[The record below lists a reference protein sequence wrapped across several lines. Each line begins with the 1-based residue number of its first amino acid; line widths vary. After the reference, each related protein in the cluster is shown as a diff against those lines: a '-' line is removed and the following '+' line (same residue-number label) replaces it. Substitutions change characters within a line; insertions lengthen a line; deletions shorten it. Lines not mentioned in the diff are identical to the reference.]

1 MWKNVKKL
9 ECSRFVVVYLK
20 SKIILERDW
29 DMDKTMFALAVS
41 LASPNEAAISK
52 VNEAFSTIEENGNV
66 IFEYD
71 PSQDET
77 YDELSEID
85 GYLTL
90 GILCKADGKF
100 YASPD
105 LTQKLAEEGET
116 EPTEID
122 YTFLSDIADFEEEA
136 QSEIDSEIEKI
147 IAQNYNKTVSE
158 PTVVET
164 VQEEPIEE
172 PKTDYQE
179 PVQKHEQTIE
189 ESKKEI
195 EPVGQHFANSA
206 PKGKI
211 DPLLTLSADI
221 FENKIQATLP
231 VYDEYV
237 REQLRPQI
245 AEAESRVHMA
255 RDQAIFSIY
264 DILKEHKVEIKSDFD
279 EMFAKDIKE
288 HELELEQ
295 IDRKLEQ
302 DTQNK
307 IHENDEKY
315 QKSQDDYVASQE
327 ANLRMQF
334 DAEHKKAYLDDLSAE
349 INQLKKQATE
359 LRDTAN
365 SQYEKLY
372 NKESLRYVTREM
384 RKLDFSAIVEEFSNI
399 VNEETEKLNHEAVA
413 FKEEFGSV
421 TERLVKERD
430 EYKRENENL
439 KSEVERLKN
448 EWESTVTGEA
458 DRKAQIMSTEKD
470 DLLSKAHA
478 ATAQNQRTIDLLNSN
493 LESLRN
499 ENNLLR
505 ERSYNGFAQPMAQP
519 PIQPQTS
526 QQQATQQTVQLPTQ
540 KTAQKSVGENLKN
553 LANDKQSVGKMIVM
567 GIAVALAICGLL
579 IGFSMMTR
587 HNSSAPVES
596 YSQKASSAV
605 TKDVPSSSAES
616 TENEASSEDAVSNDD
631 SSDSENAKQ
640 YSSGSK
646 WTYTKDGKN
655 YEVTMDSPTTGTYT
669 DENGNVHKITLE
681 N

>member
-1 MWKNVKKL
+1 
-9 ECSRFVVVYLK
+9 
-20 SKIILERDW
+20 
-29 DMDKTMFALAVS
+29 MDKTMFALAVS
-41 LASPNEAAISK
+41 LTSPDEETISK
-52 VNEAFSTIEENGNV
+52 VNEAFSTTEENGNV

-105 LTQKLAEEGET
+105 LTQKLADEGET

-136 QSEIDSEIEKI
+136 QSDIDSEIEKI
-147 IAQNYNKTVSE
+147 IAQNYNEATPE
-158 PTVVET
+158 PNVTESVR
-164 VQEEPIEE
+164 EEPIENYERPIKE
-172 PKTDYQE
+172 PETSYQE
-179 PVQKHEQTIE
+179 PVQNYEQTIE
-189 ESKKEI
+189 EPKKEL
-195 EPVGQHFANSA
+195 EPVGQHFANSV
-206 PKGKI
+206 PKGKV
-211 DPLLTLSADI
+211 DPLLSLSADI
-221 FENKIQATLP
+221 FENKVQATLP

-264 DILKEHKVEIKSDFD
+264 DILKEHKVEIKNDFD
-279 EMFAKDIKE
+279 EKFAEDTKK
-288 HELELEQ
+288 HELALEQ
-295 IDRKLEQ
+295 IDRNLEQ
-302 DTQNK
+302 NTK
-307 IHENDEKY
+307 VKTHENDEKY

-327 ANLRMQF
+327 TTLRTQY

-349 INQLKKQATE
+349 INQLKKKATE
-359 LRDTAN
+359 LRNEEN
-365 SQYEKLY
+365 SQYEKHY
-372 NKESLRYVTREM
+372 NKESLKYVTREM

-399 VNEETEKLNHEAVA
+399 VNEEAKNLNHEAVA

-448 EWESTVTGEA
+448 EWESTVTGES
-458 DRKAQIMSTEKD
+458 DRKAQMLSTEKD

-478 ATAQNQRTIDLLNSN
+478 TTAQNQRTIDLLSSN

-499 ENNLLR
+499 ENSLLK
-505 ERSYNGFAQPMAQP
+505 ERSYNGFVQQMPQPSV
-519 PIQPQTS
+519 QPQMP
-526 QQQATQQTVQLPTQ
+526 QQQAVQQTVQPSAQ
-540 KTAQKSVGENLKN
+540 KTAQKSVGESLKN
-553 LANDKQSVGKMIVM
+553 LANDKQSVGKMIAM
-567 GIAVALAICGLL
+567 GVAVALAICGLL
-579 IGFSMMTR
+579 IGFSMMT
-587 HNSSAPVES
+587 HNNDSAPVES

-616 TENEASSEDAVSNDD
+616 VKDETSSEDAVASDE
-631 SSDSENAKQ
+631 SSDSESTEQ

-669 DENGNVHKITLE
+669 DEDGNVHKITLE
-681 N
+681 D

>member
-1 MWKNVKKL
+1 
-9 ECSRFVVVYLK
+9 
-20 SKIILERDW
+20 
-29 DMDKTMFALAVS
+29 MDKTMFALAVS
-41 LASPNEAAISK
+41 MTSPDEEAISK
-52 VNEAFSTIEENGNV
+52 VNEAFSTTEENGNV

-77 YDELSEID
+77 YDELSELD

-105 LTQKLAEEGET
+105 LTQKLADEGET

-136 QSEIDSEIEKI
+136 QSDIDSEIEKI
-147 IAQNYNKTVSE
+147 IAQNYNEATPE
-158 PTVVET
+158 PTVTESVR
-164 VQEEPIEE
+164 EEPIENYERPIKE
-172 PKTDYQE
+172 PETSYQE
-179 PVQKHEQTIE
+179 PVQNYEQTIE
-189 ESKKEI
+189 EPKKEL
-195 EPVGQHFANSA
+195 EPVGQHFANSV
-206 PKGKI
+206 PKGKV
-211 DPLLTLSADI
+211 DPLLSLSADI
-221 FENKIQATLP
+221 FENKVQATLP

-245 AEAESRVHMA
+245 AEAESKVHMA

-264 DILKEHKVEIKSDFD
+264 DILKEHKVEIKNDFD
-279 EMFAKDIKE
+279 EKFAEDTKK
-288 HELELEQ
+288 HELALERIDRNLEQ
-295 IDRKLEQ
+295 NTKVK
-302 DTQNK
+302 T
-307 IHENDEKY
+307 HENDEKY

-327 ANLRMQF
+327 TTLRTQY

-349 INQLKKQATE
+349 INQLKKKATE
-359 LRDTAN
+359 LRNEEN
-365 SQYEKLY
+365 SQYEKHY
-372 NKESLRYVTREM
+372 NKESLKYVTREM

-399 VNEETEKLNHEAVA
+399 VNEEAKNLNHEAVA

-448 EWESTVTGEA
+448 EWESTVTGES
-458 DRKAQIMSTEKD
+458 DRKAQMLSTEKD

-478 ATAQNQRTIDLLNSN
+478 TTAQNQRTIDLLSSN

-499 ENNLLR
+499 ENSLLK
-505 ERSYNGFAQPMAQP
+505 ERSYNGFVQQMAQP
-519 PIQPQTS
+519 SVQPQMP
-526 QQQATQQTVQLPTQ
+526 QQQAVQQTVQPSAQ
-540 KTAQKSVGENLKN
+540 KTAQKSVGESLKN
-553 LANDKQSVGKMIVM
+553 LASDKQSVGKMIAM
-567 GIAVALAICGLL
+567 GVAVALAICGLL
-579 IGFSMMTR
+579 IGFSMMT
-587 HNSSAPVES
+587 HNNDSAPVES

-616 TENEASSEDAVSNDD
+616 VKDETSSEDAVASDE
-631 SSDSENAKQ
+631 SSDSGSTEQ

-669 DENGNVHKITLE
+669 DEDGNVHKITLE
-681 N
+681 D

>member
-1 MWKNVKKL
+1 
-9 ECSRFVVVYLK
+9 
-20 SKIILERDW
+20 
-29 DMDKTMFALAVS
+29 MDKTMFALAVS
-41 LASPNEAAISK
+41 MTSPNEEAISK
-52 VNEAFSTIEENGNV
+52 ANEAFSTTEENGNV

-77 YDELSEID
+77 YDELGELD

-136 QSEIDSEIEKI
+136 QSDIDSEIEKI
-147 IAQNYNKTVSE
+147 IAQNYNEPISE
-158 PTVVET
+158 PNVTESVR
-164 VQEEPIEE
+164 EEPIENYERPIKE
-172 PKTDYQE
+172 PETSYQE
-179 PVQKHEQTIE
+179 PVQNYEQTIE
-189 ESKKEI
+189 EPKKEL
-195 EPVGQHFANSA
+195 EPVGQHFANSV

-211 DPLLTLSADI
+211 DPLLSLSADI
-221 FENKIQATLP
+221 FENKVQATLP

-245 AEAESRVHMA
+245 AEAESKVHMA

-264 DILKEHKVEIKSDFD
+264 DILKEHKVEIKNDFD
-279 EMFAKDIKE
+279 EKFAEDTKK
-288 HELELEQ
+288 HELALEQ
-295 IDRKLEQ
+295 IDRNLEQ
-302 DTQNK
+302 DTK
-307 IHENDEKY
+307 VKTHENDEKY

-327 ANLRMQF
+327 TNLRTQY

-349 INQLKKQATE
+349 INQLKKKATE
-359 LRDTAN
+359 LRNEEN
-365 SQYEKLY
+365 SQYEKHY
-372 NKESLRYVTREM
+372 NKESLKYVTREM
-384 RKLDFSAIVEEFSNI
+384 RKLDFSAIIEEFSDI
-399 VNEETEKLNHEAVA
+399 VNEEAKNLNHEAVA

-421 TERLVKERD
+421 TERLVKERN

-448 EWESTVTGEA
+448 EWESTVTGES
-458 DRKAQIMSTEKD
+458 DRKAQMLSTEKD

-478 ATAQNQRTIDLLNSN
+478 TTAQNQRTIDLLSSN

-499 ENNLLR
+499 ENSLLK
-505 ERSYNGFAQPMAQP
+505 ERSYNGFVQQMAQP
-519 PIQPQTS
+519 SAQPQMP
-526 QQQATQQTVQLPTQ
+526 QQQAVQQTVQPSAQ
-540 KTAQKSVGENLKN
+540 KTAQKSVGESLKN
-553 LANDKQSVGKMIVM
+553 FASDKQSVGKMIAM
-567 GIAVALAICGLL
+567 GVAVALAICGLL
-579 IGFSMMTR
+579 IGFSMMT
-587 HNSSAPVES
+587 HNNDSAPVES

-605 TKDVPSSSAES
+605 TKSVPSSSAES
-616 TENEASSEDAVSNDD
+616 VKDETSSEDAVASDESSN
-631 SSDSENAKQ
+631 SESTEH

>member
-1 MWKNVKKL
+1 
-9 ECSRFVVVYLK
+9 
-20 SKIILERDW
+20 
-29 DMDKTMFALAVS
+29 MDKTMFALAVS
-41 LASPNEAAISK
+41 MTSPDEEAISK
-52 VNEAFSTIEENGNV
+52 VNEAFSTTEENGNV

-105 LTQKLAEEGET
+105 LTQKLADEGET

-136 QSEIDSEIEKI
+136 QSDIDSEIEKI
-147 IAQNYNKTVSE
+147 IAQNYNEVTPE
-158 PTVVET
+158 PTVTESVR
-164 VQEEPIEE
+164 EEPIENYERPIKE
-172 PKTDYQE
+172 PETSYQE
-179 PVQKHEQTIE
+179 PVQNYEQTIE
-189 ESKKEI
+189 EPKKEL
-195 EPVGQHFANSA
+195 EPVGQHFANSV
-206 PKGKI
+206 PRGKV
-211 DPLLTLSADI
+211 DPLLSLSADI
-221 FENKIQATLP
+221 FENKVQATLP

-245 AEAESRVHMA
+245 AEAESKVHMA

-264 DILKEHKVEIKSDFD
+264 DILKEHKVEIKNDFD
-279 EMFAKDIKE
+279 EKFAEDTKK
-288 HELELEQ
+288 HELALEQ
-295 IDRKLEQ
+295 IDRNLEQ
-302 DTQNK
+302 NTK
-307 IHENDEKY
+307 VKTHENDEKY

-327 ANLRMQF
+327 TTLRTQY

-349 INQLKKQATE
+349 INQLKKKATE
-359 LRDTAN
+359 LRNEEN
-365 SQYEKLY
+365 SQYEKHY
-372 NKESLRYVTREM
+372 NKESLKYVTREM

-399 VNEETEKLNHEAVA
+399 VNEEAKNLNHEAVA

-421 TERLVKERD
+421 TERLVKERN

-448 EWESTVTGEA
+448 EWESTVTGES
-458 DRKAQIMSTEKD
+458 DRKAQMLSTEKD

-478 ATAQNQRTIDLLNSN
+478 TTAQNQRTIDLLSSN

-499 ENNLLR
+499 ENSLLK
-505 ERSYNGFAQPMAQP
+505 ERSYNGFVQQMAQP
-519 PIQPQTS
+519 SVQPQMP
-526 QQQATQQTVQLPTQ
+526 QQQAVQQTVQQTVQPSAQ
-540 KTAQKSVGENLKN
+540 KTAQKSVGESLKN
-553 LANDKQSVGKMIVM
+553 LASDKQSVGKMIAM
-567 GIAVALAICGLL
+567 GVAVALAICGLL
-579 IGFSMMTR
+579 IGFSMMT
-587 HNSSAPVES
+587 HNNDSAPVES

-616 TENEASSEDAVSNDD
+616 VKDETSSEDAVASDESND
-631 SSDSENAKQ
+631 SGSTEQ

-669 DENGNVHKITLE
+669 DEDGNVHKITLE
-681 N
+681 D

>member
-1 MWKNVKKL
+1 
-9 ECSRFVVVYLK
+9 
-20 SKIILERDW
+20 
-29 DMDKTMFALAVS
+29 MDKTMFALAVS
-41 LASPNEAAISK
+41 MTSPDEEAISK
-52 VNEAFSTIEENGNV
+52 VNEAFSTTEENGNV

-105 LTQKLAEEGET
+105 LTQKLADEGET

-136 QSEIDSEIEKI
+136 QSDIDSEIEKI
-147 IAQNYNKTVSE
+147 IAQNYNEATPE
-158 PTVVET
+158 PTVTESVR
-164 VQEEPIEE
+164 EEPIENYERPIKE
-172 PKTDYQE
+172 PETSYQE
-179 PVQKHEQTIE
+179 PVQNYEQTIE
-189 ESKKEI
+189 EPKKEL
-195 EPVGQHFANSA
+195 EPVGQHFANSV
-206 PKGKI
+206 PRGKV
-211 DPLLTLSADI
+211 DPLLSLSADI
-221 FENKIQATLP
+221 FENKVQATLP

-245 AEAESRVHMA
+245 AEAESKVHMA

-264 DILKEHKVEIKSDFD
+264 DILKEHKVEIKNDFD
-279 EMFAKDIKE
+279 EKFAEDTKK
-288 HELELEQ
+288 HELALEQ
-295 IDRKLEQ
+295 IDRNLEQ
-302 DTQNK
+302 NTK
-307 IHENDEKY
+307 VKTHENDEKY

-327 ANLRMQF
+327 TTLRTQY

-349 INQLKKQATE
+349 INQLKKKATE
-359 LRDTAN
+359 LRNEEN
-365 SQYEKLY
+365 SQYEKHY
-372 NKESLRYVTREM
+372 NKESLKYVTREM

-399 VNEETEKLNHEAVA
+399 VNEEAKNLNHEAVA

-421 TERLVKERD
+421 TERLVKERN

-448 EWESTVTGEA
+448 EWESTVTGES
-458 DRKAQIMSTEKD
+458 DRKAQMLSTEKD

-478 ATAQNQRTIDLLNSN
+478 TTAQNQRTIDLLSSN

-499 ENNLLR
+499 ENSLLK
-505 ERSYNGFAQPMAQP
+505 ERSYNGFVQQMAQP
-519 PIQPQTS
+519 SVQPQMP
-526 QQQATQQTVQLPTQ
+526 QQQAVQQTVQQTVQPSAQ
-540 KTAQKSVGENLKN
+540 KTAQKSVGESLKN
-553 LANDKQSVGKMIVM
+553 LASDKQSVGKMIAM
-567 GIAVALAICGLL
+567 GVAVALAICGLL
-579 IGFSMMTR
+579 IGFSMMT
-587 HNSSAPVES
+587 HNNDSAPVES

-616 TENEASSEDAVSNDD
+616 VKDETSSEDAVASDESND
-631 SSDSENAKQ
+631 SGSTEQ

-669 DENGNVHKITLE
+669 DEDGNVHKITLE
-681 N
+681 D

>member
-1 MWKNVKKL
+1 
-9 ECSRFVVVYLK
+9 
-20 SKIILERDW
+20 
-29 DMDKTMFALAVS
+29 MDKTMFALAVS
-41 LASPNEAAISK
+41 LTSPDEETISK
-52 VNEAFSTIEENGNV
+52 VNEAFSTTEENGNV

-105 LTQKLAEEGET
+105 LTQKLADEGET

-136 QSEIDSEIEKI
+136 QSDIDSEIEKI
-147 IAQNYNKTVSE
+147 IAQNYNEATPE
-158 PTVVET
+158 PNVTESVR
-164 VQEEPIEE
+164 EEPIENYERPIKE
-172 PKTDYQE
+172 PETSYQE
-179 PVQKHEQTIE
+179 PVQNYEQTIE
-189 ESKKEI
+189 EPKKEL
-195 EPVGQHFANSA
+195 ELVGQHFANSV
-206 PKGKI
+206 PKGKV
-211 DPLLTLSADI
+211 DPLLSLSADI
-221 FENKIQATLP
+221 FENKVQATLP

-264 DILKEHKVEIKSDFD
+264 DILKEHKVEIKNDFD
-279 EMFAKDIKE
+279 EKFAEDTKK
-288 HELELEQ
+288 HELALEQ
-295 IDRKLEQ
+295 IDRNLEQ
-302 DTQNK
+302 NTK
-307 IHENDEKY
+307 VKTHENDEKY

-327 ANLRMQF
+327 MTLRTQY

-349 INQLKKQATE
+349 INQLKKKATE
-359 LRDTAN
+359 LRNEEN
-365 SQYEKLY
+365 SQYEKHY
-372 NKESLRYVTREM
+372 NKESLKYVTREM

-399 VNEETEKLNHEAVA
+399 VNEEAKNLNHEAVA

-448 EWESTVTGEA
+448 EWESTVTGES
-458 DRKAQIMSTEKD
+458 DRKAQMLSTEKD

-478 ATAQNQRTIDLLNSN
+478 TTAQNQRTIDLLSSN

-499 ENNLLR
+499 ENSLLK
-505 ERSYNGFAQPMAQP
+505 ERSYNGFVQQMPQPSV
-519 PIQPQTS
+519 QPQMP
-526 QQQATQQTVQLPTQ
+526 QQQAVQQTVPPSAQ
-540 KTAQKSVGENLKN
+540 KTAQKSVGESLKN
-553 LANDKQSVGKMIVM
+553 LANDKQPVGKMIAM
-567 GIAVALAICGLL
+567 GVAVALAICGLL
-579 IGFSMMTR
+579 IGFSMMT
-587 HNSSAPVES
+587 HNNDSAPVES

-616 TENEASSEDAVSNDD
+616 VKDETSSEDAVASDE
-631 SSDSENAKQ
+631 SSDSESTEQ

-669 DENGNVHKITLE
+669 DEDGNVHKITLE
-681 N
+681 D

>member
-1 MWKNVKKL
+1 
-9 ECSRFVVVYLK
+9 
-20 SKIILERDW
+20 
-29 DMDKTMFALAVS
+29 MDKTMFALAVS
-41 LASPNEAAISK
+41 LTSPDEEAISK
-52 VNEAFSTIEENGNV
+52 VNEAFSTTEENGNV

-105 LTQKLAEEGET
+105 LTQKLADEGET

-136 QSEIDSEIEKI
+136 QSDIDSEIEKI
-147 IAQNYNKTVSE
+147 IAQNYNEATPE
-158 PTVVET
+158 PTVTEPVR
-164 VQEEPIEE
+164 EEPIENYERPIKE
-172 PKTDYQE
+172 PETSYQE
-179 PVQKHEQTIE
+179 PVQNYEQTIE
-189 ESKKEI
+189 EPKKEL
-195 EPVGQHFANSA
+195 EPVGQHFANSV
-206 PKGKI
+206 PKGKV
-211 DPLLTLSADI
+211 DPLLSLSADI
-221 FENKIQATLP
+221 FENKVQATLP

-245 AEAESRVHMA
+245 AEAESKVHMA

-264 DILKEHKVEIKSDFD
+264 DILKEHKVEIKNDFD
-279 EMFAKDIKE
+279 EKFAEDTKK
-288 HELELEQ
+288 HELALEQ
-295 IDRKLEQ
+295 IDRNLEQ
-302 DTQNK
+302 NTK
-307 IHENDEKY
+307 VKTHENDEKY

-327 ANLRMQF
+327 TTLRTQY

-349 INQLKKQATE
+349 INQLKKKATE
-359 LRDTAN
+359 LRNEEN
-365 SQYEKLY
+365 SQYEKHY
-372 NKESLRYVTREM
+372 NKESLKYVTREM

-399 VNEETEKLNHEAVA
+399 VNEEAKNLNHEAVA

-448 EWESTVTGEA
+448 EWESTVTGES
-458 DRKAQIMSTEKD
+458 DRKAQMLSTEKD

-478 ATAQNQRTIDLLNSN
+478 TTAQNQRTIDLLSSN

-499 ENNLLR
+499 ENSLLK
-505 ERSYNGFAQPMAQP
+505 ERSYNGFVQQMPQPSVQSQMP
-519 PIQPQTS
+519 
-526 QQQATQQTVQLPTQ
+526 QQQAVQQTVQPSAQ
-540 KTAQKSVGENLKN
+540 KTAQKSVGESLKN
-553 LANDKQSVGKMIVM
+553 LASDKQSVGKMIAM
-567 GIAVALAICGLL
+567 GVAVALAICGLL
-579 IGFSMMTR
+579 IGFSMMT
-587 HNSSAPVES
+587 HNNDSAPVES

-616 TENEASSEDAVSNDD
+616 VKDETSSEDAVVSDE
-631 SSDSENAKQ
+631 SSDSESTEQ

-669 DENGNVHKITLE
+669 DEDGNVHKITLE
-681 N
+681 D

>member
-1 MWKNVKKL
+1 
-9 ECSRFVVVYLK
+9 
-20 SKIILERDW
+20 
-29 DMDKTMFALAVS
+29 MDKTMFALAVS
-41 LASPNEAAISK
+41 MTSPDEEAISK
-52 VNEAFSTIEENGNV
+52 VNEAFSTTEENGNV

-105 LTQKLAEEGET
+105 LTQKLADEGET

-122 YTFLSDIADFEEEA
+122 YTFLLDIADFEEEA
-136 QSEIDSEIEKI
+136 QSDIDSEIEKI
-147 IAQNYNKTVSE
+147 IAQNYNEATPE
-158 PTVVET
+158 PNVTEPVR
-164 VQEEPIEE
+164 EEPIENYERPIKE
-172 PKTDYQE
+172 PETSYQE
-179 PVQKHEQTIE
+179 PVQNYEQTIE
-189 ESKKEI
+189 EPKKEL
-195 EPVGQHFANSA
+195 EPVGQHFANSV
-206 PKGKI
+206 PKGEV
-211 DPLLTLSADI
+211 DPLLSLSADI
-221 FENKIQATLP
+221 FENKVQATLP

-245 AEAESRVHMA
+245 AEAESKVHMA

-264 DILKEHKVEIKSDFD
+264 DILKEHKVEIKNDFD
-279 EMFAKDIKE
+279 EKFAEDTKK
-288 HELELEQ
+288 HELALEQ
-295 IDRKLEQ
+295 IDRNLEQ
-302 DTQNK
+302 NTK
-307 IHENDEKY
+307 VKTHENDEKY

-327 ANLRMQF
+327 TTLRTQY

-349 INQLKKQATE
+349 INQLKKKATE
-359 LRDTAN
+359 LRNEEN
-365 SQYEKLY
+365 SQYEKHY
-372 NKESLRYVTREM
+372 NKESLKYVTREM

-399 VNEETEKLNHEAVA
+399 VNEEAKNLNHEAVA

-448 EWESTVTGEA
+448 EWESTVTGES
-458 DRKAQIMSTEKD
+458 DRKAQMLSTEKD

-478 ATAQNQRTIDLLNSN
+478 TTAQNQRTIDLLSSN

-499 ENNLLR
+499 ENSLLK
-505 ERSYNGFAQPMAQP
+505 ERSYNGFVQRMAQP
-519 PIQPQTS
+519 SVQPQMP
-526 QQQATQQTVQLPTQ
+526 QQQAVQQTVQPSAQ
-540 KTAQKSVGENLKN
+540 KTAQKSVGESLKN
-553 LANDKQSVGKMIVM
+553 LASDKQSVGKMIAM
-567 GIAVALAICGLL
+567 GVAVALAICGLL
-579 IGFSMMTR
+579 IGFSMMT
-587 HNSSAPVES
+587 HNNDSAPVES

-616 TENEASSEDAVSNDD
+616 VKDETSSEDAVASDE
-631 SSDSENAKQ
+631 SSDSGSTEQ

-669 DENGNVHKITLE
+669 DEDGNVHKITLE
-681 N
+681 D

>member
-1 MWKNVKKL
+1 
-9 ECSRFVVVYLK
+9 
-20 SKIILERDW
+20 
-29 DMDKTMFALAVS
+29 MDKTMFALAVS
-41 LASPNEAAISK
+41 MTSPNEEAISK
-52 VNEAFSTIEENGNV
+52 VNEAFPTTEENGNV

-77 YDELSEID
+77 YDELSELD

-105 LTQKLAEEGET
+105 LTQKLADEGET

-136 QSEIDSEIEKI
+136 QSDIDSEIEKI
-147 IAQNYNKTVSE
+147 IAQNYNEATPE
-158 PTVVET
+158 PNVTESVR
-164 VQEEPIEE
+164 EEPIENYERPIKE
-172 PKTDYQE
+172 PETSYQE
-179 PVQKHEQTIE
+179 PVQNYEQTIE
-189 ESKKEI
+189 EPKKEL
-195 EPVGQHFANSA
+195 EPVGQHFANSV
-206 PKGKI
+206 PKGKV
-211 DPLLTLSADI
+211 DPLLSLSADI
-221 FENKIQATLP
+221 FENKVQATLP

-245 AEAESRVHMA
+245 AEAESKVHMA

-264 DILKEHKVEIKSDFD
+264 DILKEHKVEIKNDFD
-279 EMFAKDIKE
+279 EKFAEDTKK
-288 HELELEQ
+288 HELALEQ
-295 IDRKLEQ
+295 IDRNLEQ
-302 DTQNK
+302 NTK
-307 IHENDEKY
+307 VKTHENDEKY

-327 ANLRMQF
+327 TTLRTQY

-349 INQLKKQATE
+349 INQLKKKATE
-359 LRDTAN
+359 LRNEEN
-365 SQYEKLY
+365 SQYEKHY
-372 NKESLRYVTREM
+372 NKESLKYVTREM

-399 VNEETEKLNHEAVA
+399 VNEEAKNLNHEAVA

-448 EWESTVTGEA
+448 EWESTVTGES
-458 DRKAQIMSTEKD
+458 DRKAQMLSTEKD

-478 ATAQNQRTIDLLNSN
+478 TTAQNQRTIDLLSSN

-499 ENNLLR
+499 ENSLLK
-505 ERSYNGFAQPMAQP
+505 ERSYSGFVQQMAQP
-519 PIQPQTS
+519 SVQPQMP
-526 QQQATQQTVQLPTQ
+526 QQQAVQQTVQPSAQ
-540 KTAQKSVGENLKN
+540 KTAQKSVGESLKN
-553 LANDKQSVGKMIVM
+553 LASDKQSVGKMIAM
-567 GIAVALAICGLL
+567 GVAVALAICGLL
-579 IGFSMMTR
+579 IGFSMMT
-587 HNSSAPVES
+587 HNNDSAPVES
-596 YSQKASSAV
+596 YSQKVSSAV

-616 TENEASSEDAVSNDD
+616 VKDETSSEDAVASDE
-631 SSDSENAKQ
+631 SSDSGSTEQ

-655 YEVTMDSPTTGTYT
+655 YEVTMDSPTTGIYT
-669 DENGNVHKITLE
+669 DEDGNVHKITLE
-681 N
+681 D

>member
-1 MWKNVKKL
+1 
-9 ECSRFVVVYLK
+9 
-20 SKIILERDW
+20 
-29 DMDKTMFALAVS
+29 MDKTMFALAVS
-41 LASPNEAAISK
+41 MTSPDEEAISK
-52 VNEAFSTIEENGNV
+52 VNEAFSTTEENGNV

-77 YDELSEID
+77 YDELSELD

-105 LTQKLAEEGET
+105 LTQKLADEGET

-136 QSEIDSEIEKI
+136 QSDIDSEIEKI
-147 IAQNYNKTVSE
+147 IAQNYNEATPE
-158 PTVVET
+158 PTVTESVR
-164 VQEEPIEE
+164 EEPIENYERPIKE
-172 PKTDYQE
+172 PETSYQE
-179 PVQKHEQTIE
+179 PVQNYEQTIE
-189 ESKKEI
+189 EPKKEL
-195 EPVGQHFANSA
+195 EPVGQHFANSV
-206 PKGKI
+206 PKGKV
-211 DPLLTLSADI
+211 DPLLSLSADI
-221 FENKIQATLP
+221 FENKVQATLP

-264 DILKEHKVEIKSDFD
+264 DILKEHKVEIKNDFD
-279 EMFAKDIKE
+279 EKFAEDTKK
-288 HELELEQ
+288 HELALEQ
-295 IDRKLEQ
+295 IDRNLEQ
-302 DTQNK
+302 NTK
-307 IHENDEKY
+307 VKTHENDEKY

-327 ANLRMQF
+327 TTLRTQY

-349 INQLKKQATE
+349 INQLKKKATE
-359 LRDTAN
+359 LRNEEN
-365 SQYEKLY
+365 SQYEKHY
-372 NKESLRYVTREM
+372 NKESLKYVTREM

-399 VNEETEKLNHEAVA
+399 VNEEAKNLNHEAVA

-448 EWESTVTGEA
+448 EWESTVTGES
-458 DRKAQIMSTEKD
+458 DRKAQMLSTEKD

-478 ATAQNQRTIDLLNSN
+478 TTAQNQRTIDLLSSN

-499 ENNLLR
+499 ENSLLK
-505 ERSYNGFAQPMAQP
+505 ERSYNGFVQQMAQP
-519 PIQPQTS
+519 SVQPQMP
-526 QQQATQQTVQLPTQ
+526 QQQAVQQTVQPSAQ
-540 KTAQKSVGENLKN
+540 KTAQKSVGESLKN
-553 LANDKQSVGKMIVM
+553 LANDKQSVGKMIAM
-567 GIAVALAICGLL
+567 GVAVALAICGLL
-579 IGFSMMTR
+579 IGFSMMT
-587 HNSSAPVES
+587 HNNDSAPVES

-616 TENEASSEDAVSNDD
+616 VKDETSSEDAVASDE
-631 SSDSENAKQ
+631 SSDSESTEQ

-669 DENGNVHKITLE
+669 DEDGNVHKITLE
-681 N
+681 D

>member
-1 MWKNVKKL
+1 
-9 ECSRFVVVYLK
+9 
-20 SKIILERDW
+20 
-29 DMDKTMFALAVS
+29 MDKTMFALAVS
-41 LASPNEAAISK
+41 LTSPDEEAISK
-52 VNEAFSTIEENGNV
+52 VNEVFSTTEENGNV

-105 LTQKLAEEGET
+105 LTQKLADEGET

-136 QSEIDSEIEKI
+136 QSDIDSEIEKI
-147 IAQNYNKTVSE
+147 IAQNYNEATPE
-158 PTVVET
+158 PTVTEPVR
-164 VQEEPIEE
+164 EEPIENYERPIKE
-172 PKTDYQE
+172 PETSYQE
-179 PVQKHEQTIE
+179 PVQNYEQTIE
-189 ESKKEI
+189 EPKKEL
-195 EPVGQHFANSA
+195 EPVGQHFANSV
-206 PKGKI
+206 PKGKT
-211 DPLLTLSADI
+211 DPLLSLSADI
-221 FENKIQATLP
+221 FENKVQATLP

-245 AEAESRVHMA
+245 AEAESKVHMA

-264 DILKEHKVEIKSDFD
+264 DILKEHKVEIKNDFD
-279 EMFAKDIKE
+279 EKFAEDTKK
-288 HELELEQ
+288 HELALEQ
-295 IDRKLEQ
+295 IDRNLEQ
-302 DTQNK
+302 NTK
-307 IHENDEKY
+307 VKTHENDEKY

-327 ANLRMQF
+327 TTLRTQY

-349 INQLKKQATE
+349 INQLKKKATE
-359 LRDTAN
+359 LRNEEN
-365 SQYEKLY
+365 SQYEKHY
-372 NKESLRYVTREM
+372 NKESLKYVTREM

-399 VNEETEKLNHEAVA
+399 VNEEAKNLNHEAVA

-448 EWESTVTGEA
+448 EWESTVTGES
-458 DRKAQIMSTEKD
+458 DRKAQMLSIEKD

-478 ATAQNQRTIDLLNSN
+478 TTAQNQRTIDLLSSN

-499 ENNLLR
+499 ENSLLK
-505 ERSYNGFAQPMAQP
+505 ERSYNGFVQQMAQP
-519 PIQPQTS
+519 SVQPQMP
-526 QQQATQQTVQLPTQ
+526 QQQAVQQTVQPSAQ
-540 KTAQKSVGENLKN
+540 KTAQKSVGESLKN
-553 LANDKQSVGKMIVM
+553 LASDKQSVGKMIAM
-567 GIAVALAICGLL
+567 GVAVALAICGLL
-579 IGFSMMTR
+579 IGFSMMT
-587 HNSSAPVES
+587 HNNDSAPVES

-616 TENEASSEDAVSNDD
+616 TKDETSSEDAVASDE
-631 SSDSENAKQ
+631 SSDSESTEQ

-669 DENGNVHKITLE
+669 DEDGNVHKITLE
-681 N
+681 D

>member
-1 MWKNVKKL
+1 
-9 ECSRFVVVYLK
+9 
-20 SKIILERDW
+20 
-29 DMDKTMFALAVS
+29 MDKTMFALAVS
-41 LASPNEAAISK
+41 MTSPDEEAISK
-52 VNEAFSTIEENGNV
+52 VNEAFSTTEENGNV

-105 LTQKLAEEGET
+105 LTQKLADEGET

-136 QSEIDSEIEKI
+136 QSDIDSEIEKI
-147 IAQNYNKTVSE
+147 IAQNYNEATPE
-158 PTVVET
+158 PTVTESVR
-164 VQEEPIEE
+164 EEPIENYERPIKE
-172 PKTDYQE
+172 PETSYQE
-179 PVQKHEQTIE
+179 PVQNYEQTIE
-189 ESKKEI
+189 EPKKEL
-195 EPVGQHFANSA
+195 EPVGQHFANSV
-206 PKGKI
+206 PRGKV
-211 DPLLTLSADI
+211 DPLLSLSADI
-221 FENKIQATLP
+221 FENKVQATLP

-245 AEAESRVHMA
+245 AEAESKVHMA

-264 DILKEHKVEIKSDFD
+264 DILKEHKMEIKNDFD
-279 EMFAKDIKE
+279 EKFAEDTKK
-288 HELELEQ
+288 HELALEQ
-295 IDRKLEQ
+295 IDRNLEQ
-302 DTQNK
+302 NTK
-307 IHENDEKY
+307 VKTHENDEKY

-327 ANLRMQF
+327 TTLRTQY

-349 INQLKKQATE
+349 INQLKKKATE
-359 LRDTAN
+359 LRNEEN
-365 SQYEKLY
+365 SQYEKHY
-372 NKESLRYVTREM
+372 NKESLKYVTREM

-399 VNEETEKLNHEAVA
+399 VNEEAKNLNHEAVA

-421 TERLVKERD
+421 TERLVKERN

-448 EWESTVTGEA
+448 EWESTVTGES
-458 DRKAQIMSTEKD
+458 DRKAQMLSTEKD

-478 ATAQNQRTIDLLNSN
+478 TTAQNQRTIDLLSSN

-499 ENNLLR
+499 ENSLLK
-505 ERSYNGFAQPMAQP
+505 ERSYNGFVQQMAQP
-519 PIQPQTS
+519 SVQPQMP
-526 QQQATQQTVQLPTQ
+526 QQQAVQQTVQQTVQPSAQ
-540 KTAQKSVGENLKN
+540 KTAQKSVGESLKN
-553 LANDKQSVGKMIVM
+553 LASDKQSVGKMIAM
-567 GIAVALAICGLL
+567 GVAVALAICGLL
-579 IGFSMMTR
+579 IGFSMMT
-587 HNSSAPVES
+587 HNNDSAPVES

-616 TENEASSEDAVSNDD
+616 VKDETSSEDAVASDESND
-631 SSDSENAKQ
+631 SGSTEQ

-669 DENGNVHKITLE
+669 DEDGNVHKITLE
-681 N
+681 D

>member
-1 MWKNVKKL
+1 
-9 ECSRFVVVYLK
+9 
-20 SKIILERDW
+20 
-29 DMDKTMFALAVS
+29 MDKTMFALAVS
-41 LASPNEAAISK
+41 LTSPDEEAISK
-52 VNEAFSTIEENGNV
+52 VNEAFSTTEENGNV

-105 LTQKLAEEGET
+105 LTQKLADEGET

-136 QSEIDSEIEKI
+136 QSDIDSEIEKI
-147 IAQNYNKTVSE
+147 IAQNYNEATPESTVTE
-158 PTVVET
+158 PVR
-164 VQEEPIEE
+164 EEPIENYERPIKE
-172 PKTDYQE
+172 PETSYQE
-179 PVQKHEQTIE
+179 PVQNYEQTIE
-189 ESKKEI
+189 EPKKEL
-195 EPVGQHFANSA
+195 EPVGQHFANSV
-206 PKGKI
+206 PKGKV
-211 DPLLTLSADI
+211 DPLLSLSADI
-221 FENKIQATLP
+221 FENKVQATLP

-245 AEAESRVHMA
+245 AEAESKVHMA

-264 DILKEHKVEIKSDFD
+264 DILKEHKVEIKNDFD
-279 EMFAKDIKE
+279 EKFAEDTKK
-288 HELELEQ
+288 HELALEQ
-295 IDRKLEQ
+295 IDRNLEQ
-302 DTQNK
+302 NTK
-307 IHENDEKY
+307 VKTHENDEKY

-327 ANLRMQF
+327 TTLRTQY

-349 INQLKKQATE
+349 INQLKKKATE
-359 LRDTAN
+359 LRNEEN
-365 SQYEKLY
+365 SQYEKHY
-372 NKESLRYVTREM
+372 NKESLKYVSREM

-399 VNEETEKLNHEAVA
+399 VNEEAKNLNHEAVA

-448 EWESTVTGEA
+448 EWESTVTGES
-458 DRKAQIMSTEKD
+458 DRKAQMLSTEKD

-478 ATAQNQRTIDLLNSN
+478 TTAQNQRTIDLLSSN

-499 ENNLLR
+499 ENSLLK
-505 ERSYNGFAQPMAQP
+505 ERSYNGFVQQMAQP
-519 PIQPQTS
+519 SVQPQMP
-526 QQQATQQTVQLPTQ
+526 QQQAVQQTVQPSAQ
-540 KTAQKSVGENLKN
+540 KTAQKSVGESLKN
-553 LANDKQSVGKMIVM
+553 LASDKQSVGKMIAM
-567 GIAVALAICGLL
+567 GVAVALAICGLL
-579 IGFSMMTR
+579 IGFSMMT
-587 HNSSAPVES
+587 HNNDSAPVES

-616 TENEASSEDAVSNDD
+616 VKDETSSEDAVASDE
-631 SSDSENAKQ
+631 SSDSESTEQ

-669 DENGNVHKITLE
+669 DEDGNVHKITLE
-681 N
+681 D

>member
-1 MWKNVKKL
+1 
-9 ECSRFVVVYLK
+9 
-20 SKIILERDW
+20 
-29 DMDKTMFALAVS
+29 MDKTMFALAVS
-41 LASPNEAAISK
+41 MTSPDEEAISK
-52 VNEAFSTIEENGNV
+52 VNEAFSTTEENGNV

-77 YDELSEID
+77 YDELSELD

-105 LTQKLAEEGET
+105 LTQKLADEGET

-136 QSEIDSEIEKI
+136 QSDIDSEIEKI
-147 IAQNYNKTVSE
+147 IAQNYNEATPE
-158 PTVVET
+158 PTVTESVR
-164 VQEEPIEE
+164 EEPIENYERPIKE
-172 PKTDYQE
+172 PETSYQE
-179 PVQKHEQTIE
+179 PVQNYEQTIE
-189 ESKKEI
+189 EPKKEF
-195 EPVGQHFANSA
+195 EPVGQHFANSV
-206 PKGKI
+206 PKGKV
-211 DPLLTLSADI
+211 DPLLSLSADI
-221 FENKIQATLP
+221 FENKVQATLP

-264 DILKEHKVEIKSDFD
+264 DILKEHKVEIKNDFD
-279 EMFAKDIKE
+279 EKFAEDTKK
-288 HELELEQ
+288 HELALEQ
-295 IDRKLEQ
+295 IDRNLEQ
-302 DTQNK
+302 NTK
-307 IHENDEKY
+307 VKTHENDEKY

-327 ANLRMQF
+327 TTLRTQY

-349 INQLKKQATE
+349 INQLKKKATE
-359 LRDTAN
+359 LRNEEN
-365 SQYEKLY
+365 SQYEKHY
-372 NKESLRYVTREM
+372 NKESLKYVTREM

-399 VNEETEKLNHEAVA
+399 VNEEAKNLNHEAVA

-448 EWESTVTGEA
+448 EWESTVTGES
-458 DRKAQIMSTEKD
+458 DRKAQMLSTEKD

-478 ATAQNQRTIDLLNSN
+478 TTAQNQRTIDLLSSN

-499 ENNLLR
+499 ENSLLK
-505 ERSYNGFAQPMAQP
+505 ERSYNGFVQQMAQP
-519 PIQPQTS
+519 SVQPQMP
-526 QQQATQQTVQLPTQ
+526 QQQAVQQTVQPSAQ
-540 KTAQKSVGENLKN
+540 KTAQKSVGESLKN
-553 LANDKQSVGKMIVM
+553 LASDKQSVGKMIAM
-567 GIAVALAICGLL
+567 GVAVALAICGLL
-579 IGFSMMTR
+579 IGFSMMT
-587 HNSSAPVES
+587 HNNDSAPVES

-616 TENEASSEDAVSNDD
+616 VKDETSSEDAVASDE
-631 SSDSENAKQ
+631 SSDSGSTEQ

-669 DENGNVHKITLE
+669 DEDGNVHKITLE
-681 N
+681 D

>member
-1 MWKNVKKL
+1 
-9 ECSRFVVVYLK
+9 
-20 SKIILERDW
+20 
-29 DMDKTMFALAVS
+29 MDKTMFALAVS
-41 LASPNEAAISK
+41 MTSPDEEAISK
-52 VNEAFSTIEENGNV
+52 VNAAFSTTEENGNV

-77 YDELSEID
+77 YDELGELD

-136 QSEIDSEIEKI
+136 QSDIDSEIEKI
-147 IAQNYNKTVSE
+147 IAQNYNEPISE
-158 PTVVET
+158 PNVTESVR
-164 VQEEPIEE
+164 EEPIENYERPIKE
-172 PKTDYQE
+172 PETSYQE
-179 PVQKHEQTIE
+179 PVQNYEQTIE
-189 ESKKEI
+189 EPKKEL
-195 EPVGQHFANSA
+195 EPVGQHFANSV

-211 DPLLTLSADI
+211 DPLLSLSADI
-221 FENKIQATLP
+221 FENKVQATLP

-245 AEAESRVHMA
+245 AEAESKVHMA

-264 DILKEHKVEIKSDFD
+264 DILKEHKVEIKNDFD
-279 EMFAKDIKE
+279 EKFAEDTKK
-288 HELELEQ
+288 HELALEQ
-295 IDRKLEQ
+295 IDRNLEQ
-302 DTQNK
+302 DTK
-307 IHENDEKY
+307 VKTHENDEKY

-327 ANLRMQF
+327 TNLRTQY

-349 INQLKKQATE
+349 INQLKKKATE
-359 LRDTAN
+359 LRNEEN
-365 SQYEKLY
+365 SQYEKHY
-372 NKESLRYVTREM
+372 NKESLKYVTREM
-384 RKLDFSAIVEEFSNI
+384 RKLDFSAIVEEFSDI
-399 VNEETEKLNHEAVA
+399 VNEEAKNLNHEAVA

-448 EWESTVTGEA
+448 EWESTVTGES
-458 DRKAQIMSTEKD
+458 DRKAQMLSTEKD

-478 ATAQNQRTIDLLNSN
+478 TTAQNQRTIDLLSSN

-499 ENNLLR
+499 ENSLLK
-505 ERSYNGFAQPMAQP
+505 ERSYNGFVQQMAQP
-519 PIQPQTS
+519 SVQPQMP
-526 QQQATQQTVQLPTQ
+526 QQQAVQQTVQPSAQ
-540 KTAQKSVGENLKN
+540 KTAQKSVGESLKN
-553 LANDKQSVGKMIVM
+553 LASDKQSVGKMIAM
-567 GIAVALAICGLL
+567 GVAVALAICGLL
-579 IGFSMMTR
+579 IGFSMMT
-587 HNSSAPVES
+587 HNNDSAPVES

-605 TKDVPSSSAES
+605 TKSVPSSSAES
-616 TENEASSEDAVSNDD
+616 VKDETSSEDAVASDESSN
-631 SSDSENAKQ
+631 SESTEH

>member
-1 MWKNVKKL
+1 
-9 ECSRFVVVYLK
+9 
-20 SKIILERDW
+20 
-29 DMDKTMFALAVS
+29 MDKTMFALAVS
-41 LASPNEAAISK
+41 LTSPDEETISK
-52 VNEAFSTIEENGNV
+52 VNEAFSTTEENGNV

-105 LTQKLAEEGET
+105 LTQKLADEGET

-136 QSEIDSEIEKI
+136 QSDIDSEIEKI
-147 IAQNYNKTVSE
+147 IAQNYNEATPE
-158 PTVVET
+158 PNVTESVR
-164 VQEEPIEE
+164 EEPIENYERPIKE
-172 PKTDYQE
+172 PETSYQE
-179 PVQKHEQTIE
+179 PVQNYEQTIE
-189 ESKKEI
+189 EPKKEL
-195 EPVGQHFANSA
+195 EPVGQHFANSV
-206 PKGKI
+206 PKGKV
-211 DPLLTLSADI
+211 DPLLSLSADI
-221 FENKIQATLP
+221 FENKVQATLP

-264 DILKEHKVEIKSDFD
+264 DILKEHKVEIKNDFD
-279 EMFAKDIKE
+279 EKFAEDTKK
-288 HELELEQ
+288 HELALEQ
-295 IDRKLEQ
+295 IDRNLEQ
-302 DTQNK
+302 NTK
-307 IHENDEKY
+307 VKTHENDEKY

-327 ANLRMQF
+327 TTLRTQY

-349 INQLKKQATE
+349 INQLKKKATE
-359 LRDTAN
+359 LRNEEN
-365 SQYEKLY
+365 SQYEKHY
-372 NKESLRYVTREM
+372 NKESLKYVTREM
-384 RKLDFSAIVEEFSNI
+384 RKLDFSAIVEEFSDI
-399 VNEETEKLNHEAVA
+399 VNEEAKNLNHEAVA

-448 EWESTVTGEA
+448 EWESTVTGES
-458 DRKAQIMSTEKD
+458 DRKAQMLSTEKD

-478 ATAQNQRTIDLLNSN
+478 TTAQNQRTIDLLSSN

-499 ENNLLR
+499 ENSLLK
-505 ERSYNGFAQPMAQP
+505 ERSYNGFVQQMAQP
-519 PIQPQTS
+519 SVQPQMP
-526 QQQATQQTVQLPTQ
+526 QQQAVQQTVQPSAQ
-540 KTAQKSVGENLKN
+540 KTAQKSVGESLKN
-553 LANDKQSVGKMIVM
+553 LANDKQSVGKMIAM
-567 GIAVALAICGLL
+567 GVAVALAICGLL
-579 IGFSMMTR
+579 IGFSMMT
-587 HNSSAPVES
+587 HNNDSAPVES

-616 TENEASSEDAVSNDD
+616 VKDETSSEDAVASDE
-631 SSDSENAKQ
+631 SSDSESTEQ

-669 DENGNVHKITLE
+669 DEDGNVHKITLE
-681 N
+681 D